1 MAETYKYLMATED
14 VTSPGNVYNF
24 CVIESSTVQ
33 GAFDKYRRLF
43 NMPDGDVAIQEV
55 KLIKQVSDNTS
66 TGPVE
71 TVAGL
76 SMMNDKDEEDTPD
89 TGSKRVHV
97 INYCPQFDPG
107 AIEICIPYIL
117 EKKVIGEKIKRIPVI
132 ITEVKPDYIELRY
145 WSTEDDGS
153 IKKRF
158 RRMDAK
164 EFQSQFCQ
172 LIKLTKEDIVL

>member
-1 MAETYKYLMATED
+1 
-14 VTSPGNVYNF
+14 
-24 CVIESSTVQ
+24 
-33 GAFDKYRRLF
+33 
-43 NMPDGDVAIQEV
+43 
-55 KLIKQVSDNTS
+55 
-66 TGPVE
+66 
-71 TVAGL
+71 
-76 SMMNDKDEEDTPD
+76 MMNDKDEEDTPD
-89 TGSKRVHV
+89 TGGKRIHV
-97 INYCPQFDPG
+97 INYCPQFDPD
-107 AIEICIPYIL
+107 AIEVCIPYIL

-145 WSTEDDGS
+145 WSTDNDGS

>member
-1 MAETYKYLMATED
+1 MTETYKYLMATED
-14 VTSPGNVYNF
+14 VTSPDNVYNF
-24 CVIESSTVQ
+24 CVIESSTKQ
-33 GAFDKYRRLF
+33 GAFDKYSRLF
-43 NMPDGDVAIQEV
+43 NLPDDAIHAV
-55 KLIKQVSDNTS
+55 KLIKQVSNNTS

-89 TGSKRVHV
+89 TGKRIHA
-97 INYCPQFDPG
+97 INYCPQFDPD
-107 AIEICIPYIL
+107 AIEVCIPYIL

-145 WSTEDDGS
+145 WSTENDGS